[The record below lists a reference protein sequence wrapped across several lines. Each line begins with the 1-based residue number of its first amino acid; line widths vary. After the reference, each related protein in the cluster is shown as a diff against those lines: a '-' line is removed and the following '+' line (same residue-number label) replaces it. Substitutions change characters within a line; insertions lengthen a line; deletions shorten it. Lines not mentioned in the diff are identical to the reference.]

1 MPTVWI
7 HRKSGASDILVRFPS
22 WRQKEAYEFARLIR
36 STVIVHPRENFKPD
50 DYKPAWMFT
59 WNFWG
64 FVELPQDE
72 ARDLAETKDEPNGY
86 IPRISQTPW
95 KKDGRSIQELDNEL
109 ESYMYGYSMEID

>member
-22 WRQKEAYEFARLIR
+22 WRQKEAYKFARLIR
-36 STVIVHPRENFKPD
+36 STVIVHPSETFIPD
-50 DYKPAWMFT
+50 DYKPKWMFT

-72 ARDLAETKDEPNGY
+72 ARDLAETYDEPNGY
-86 IPRISQTPW
+86 IPCMSQTPW
-95 KKDGRSIQELDNEL
+95 KKDGRTTEELDDEL
-109 ESYMYGYSMEID
+109 DRYMNGYTMEID